1 MPETLVVESDDQ
13 RMQTATASAA
23 GNVGATH
30 SSATVVHATANVGA
44 AVGAGVDTVAAPN
57 PCLGAIGC
65 GAGVG
70 SRS

>member
-1 MPETLVVESDDQ
+1 
-13 RMQTATASAA
+13 MQTATASAA

-44 AVGAGVDTVAAPN
+44 AVGAGVDTAAAPN
-57 PCLGAIGC
+57 PCVGAIGC
-65 GAGVG
+65 EAGVG